1 MKMRELKENK
11 PFEFRIF
18 VGIWETINLHFSCT
32 MIVRVVENTILTNGY
47 ARSLNFFKLVS
58 LKFSGQLI

>member
-1 MKMRELKENK
+1 MKMRELKENRS
-11 PFEFRIF
+11 FEFRIF

-47 ARSLNFFKLVS
+47 ARSL
-58 LKFSGQLI
+58 KFLS